1 MVRRLRQQTSVQG
14 LLDEGTR
21 ALRAMLGFDR
31 VLTYHF
37 KRDGSS
43 QVVAE
48 ASSAADWPPRL
59 GRRFPEAHIPAEA
72 RRLFSLN
79 PARHVPDADSAPVP
93 LEAAP
98 GHDAPLDMTLSA
110 LRSVP
115 DFHAHYLHDSGI
127 SASMCVPLIVDGD
140 LWGILACHHRAAVQV
155 PYPVRASCAV
165 LGELLSTQLQ
175 YQLAKDRAAREL
187 THERLRGNLLAQL
200 QGATDPALVLASR
213 LPNMA
218 RAFGAQAAV
227 LSHQSSVFAH
237 GDIPHGLQTALL
249 RWLHDGGV
257 DSGRVYVTD
266 ALTESAPDLAAQL
279 TGWGGMMSF
288 CFDEP
293 SQTRIVL
300 LRRLTPGAS
309 DGDAS
314 SSRARGALGET
325 TTGPDSDFDGTVAWG
340 AVERDALQA
349 LGNSLG
355 LLVGAGV
362 ADMHRYRN
370 AVGAMLRAQARE
382 VALPE
387 SSDQTSRFDRVLHKA
402 MELSLMRG
410 NVKPLA
416 LAPVDLPALLS
427 ARVTQA
433 LQREHGASI
442 YLDTPAKRGDAAP
455 VAVQADHERL
465 AALFD
470 GLIDNALRH
479 GQAGESVVVRV
490 RREGDSAVT
499 EISNISPPI
508 VPAVVDMLFSGT
520 EPAAVDDS
528 RGGLGFGLYVCQS
541 IAQAHGG
548 SLAYTHED
556 PFVTLSVRLPLAPAP
571 AH

>member
-1 MVRRLRQQTSVQG
+1 MLLKPQPQLHTPGAIQAHGVLIALDGRGVVTHLSVNAANLLGDEAPSLGHALPEPFGLSGASLAAEADGGEDSALADHHRVALNGRQFDCLVRRQKWGTLVELEPSPHPRQDLDPGPTLHQVVRHLRQQTNVQG

-31 VLTYHF
+31 VLAYHF

-48 ASSAADWPPRL
+48 ASSATDWPPRL
-59 GRRFPEAHIPAEA
+59 GQRFPEAHIPVEA

-115 DFHAHYLHDSGI
+115 DFHSHYLHDSGI

-218 RAFGAQAAV
+218 RAFEAQAAV

-288 CFDEP
+288 CLTNPARRGSCFCAARPRTPATAMCPAQRVAPLVKPRPAQTATLTALSHGAPWSGMRCRHWATAWGCWWALAWPTCTATATP
-293 SQTRIVL
+293 SGPCCARRRVKWRCPSPATKPVASTACCTR
-300 LRRLTPGAS
+300 RW
-309 DGDAS
+309 
-314 SSRARGALGET
+314 SRASCAAT
-325 TTGPDSDFDGTVAWG
+325 SSHWPWHPWTCPPCCP
-340 AVERDALQA
+340 
-349 LGNSLG
+349 
-355 LLVGAGV
+355 
-362 ADMHRYRN
+362 
-370 AVGAMLRAQARE
+370 RA
-382 VALPE
+382 
-387 SSDQTSRFDRVLHKA
+387 
-402 MELSLMRG
+402 
-410 NVKPLA
+410 
-416 LAPVDLPALLS
+416 
-427 ARVTQA
+427 
-433 LQREHGASI
+433 
-442 YLDTPAKRGDAAP
+442 
-455 VAVQADHERL
+455 
-465 AALFD
+465 
-470 GLIDNALRH
+470 
-479 GQAGESVVVRV
+479 
-490 RREGDSAVT
+490 
-499 EISNISPPI
+499 
-508 VPAVVDMLFSGT
+508 
-520 EPAAVDDS
+520 
-528 RGGLGFGLYVCQS
+528 
-541 IAQAHGG
+541 
-548 SLAYTHED
+548 
-556 PFVTLSVRLPLAPAP
+556 
-571 AH
+571 